1 MKNLVILLTLII
13 ALFSCT
19 QKKESDNIVDLT
31 SITEP
36 GVTNLSELGSEI
48 TYIPLETNSGCLI
61 PQIYKLIYEGGSYFL
76 GSTNANTNNVKPKK
90 DAPPPPPIMPT
101 RSLYRF
107 SKDGE
112 FICQIGRKGNA
123 PSEYIDIFDFLY
135 NKSNNTINIFILNN
149 IKEFS
154 LDGMWEKN
162 ITIENNKVS
171 SLGYTDNQF
180 LGFVENAEGQ
190 NEYSFVLIDANGQI
204 TNKYKNKYK
213 FASTQGTYFYPQ
225 CIFYQ
230 YDGILHCKEL
240 HSDTIFSFDNGTFI
254 PKHILKQGEAKFTP
268 DLREDAQY
276 LYKNL
281 GKFIIQK
288 NAFESKNYLF
298 YQYRWKKTDN
308 CFIKNKSNGAQYLI
322 DNGTGLVNDMD
333 NGPNFK
339 IQNTVTVDGTEYMVS
354 WINAFELKAHVDSD
368 AFKNSTPKYPEN
380 KKKLEQLAN
389 SLDENDNPVL
399 MLVKLKEQV

>member
-1 MKNLVILLTLII
+1 MKNLAILLTLII
-13 ALFSCT
+13 ALFSCK

-36 GVTNLSELGSEI
+36 NGTNLSELGSEI
-48 TYIPLETNSGCLI
+48 TYIPLETNAGCLI

-76 GSTNANTNNVKPKK
+76 GSTNANTNNVKRKK

-112 FICQIGRKGNA
+112 FICQISHKGGA

-154 LDGMWEKN
+154 LDGIWKKN
-162 ITIENNKVS
+162 ITIESNKVS
-171 SLGYTDNQF
+171 SIGFSNNQI
-180 LGFVENAEGQ
+180 LGFVENPEGQ

-213 FASTQGTYFYPQ
+213 FASTQGTYFYPE

-230 YDGILHCKEL
+230 YNGILHCKEL

-268 DLREDAQY
+268 DLREKVNSADFTQ
-276 LYKNL
+276 
-281 GKFIIQK
+281 IIFQK
-288 NAFESKNYLF
+288 NIFESKNYLF
-298 YQYRWKKTDN
+298 YQYRRESRNN
-308 CFIKNKSNGAQYLI
+308 CFIKNKSNGTQHLI

-339 IQNTVTVDGTEYMVS
+339 IQNTVTVDGTEYIVS
-354 WINAFELKAHVDSD
+354 WINAFDLKAHVASNE
-368 AFKNSTPKYPEN
+368 FKKATPKFPE
-380 KKKLEQLAN
+380 KKKALEQLAN
-389 SLDENDNPVL
+389 RLNENDNPVL
-399 MLVKLKEQV
+399 VLVKLKE